1 MFHFILKITCIEA
14 KDTDMNLFLPLQ
26 LLLEDIKEKNLVK
39 SYHTCMIVTTTNE
52 TFLALSTSLYVATQV
67 ILVIHSILT
76 YIGLQYMSGF
86 FSYLFTVFYKFLY
99 YLFLLCCTFFK
110 FIF

>member
-67 ILVIHSILT
+67 ILVIYIILT
-76 YIGLQYMSGF
+76 YIGLKYMSVVF
-86 FSYLFTVFYKFLY
+86 FQI
-99 YLFLLCCTFFK
+99 FLLYFRNF
-110 FIF
+110 